1 MLSSYATLN
10 DSSLSAISAFEK
22 ETGRTLLAYTSRDV
36 GIDDMSADQVDELR
50 KLEDKLSVQ
59 LVAVK

>member
-1 MLSSYATLN
+1 MLCSYASLD

-22 ETGRTLLAYTSRDV
+22 ETGRTLIAYTSREV
-36 GIDDMSADQVDELR
+36 GIDVMSDDQVVELK

>member
-1 MLSSYATLN
+1 MLCSYATLD
-10 DSSLSAISAFEK
+10 DSSLSAIAAFEK
-22 ETGRTLLAYTSRDV
+22 ETGRTILAYTIRDV
-36 GIDDMSADQVDELR
+36 GIADMNAEQVDELR